1 MHTHTLRPLGV
12 LLAGAALALAPAA
25 ARAGDDFDTLQEQA
39 IKAAVARV
47 APSVVQ
53 IETSGGTEIVSAGP
67 RGAQVRKGAGPTTGL
82 VVAPDGY
89 VISSAFN
96 FSNKPSSILV
106 AVPGHKERY
115 VAKVVA
121 TDQTR
126 MLTLLK
132 LNDVSGLPVPEAAP
146 KAPIKE
152 GQTAIAVGR
161 TLAGDVALPPS
172 VSVGI
177 ISAVGRIWGK
187 ALQTDAKVSPTNY
200 GGPLLDV
207 QGRVMGVLVPASPRA
222 EGETAGV
229 EWYDSGIG
237 FAIPLEDVNAVLE
250 RLKKGKD
257 LQRGVLGITMQ
268 GQDQFGAPPAIA
280 TVAPGSAAERAG
292 LKPGD
297 LVKEI
302 DGKPV
307 RSQAQVMHSLGTRYE
322 GDAVALKVQRGKDE
336 VKLDK
341 VVLGSPAAAFG
352 QSFLGILP
360 VRDDPEPGVEI
371 RYVYPKSPAEAAG
384 LKEGDRIMKVGPATP
399 PMGMPPGMPPGR
411 GGPGRGAPMQPIAG
425 RDQLLTLFDAAP
437 PGLELKLEVTRK
449 ANKKTETITVKLAE
463 VPDAVPENLPERSSA
478 GKALTKPKMA
488 TPMVRPMGGGEEEP
502 KKEEKKPD
510 DKKKEKPET
519 GLLKRTTAAADHSY
533 WIYVPE
539 NYDPN
544 VAHAVVVWFHP
555 VGKNKDRDVDD
566 FTWVWQPY
574 CEDQHIIL
582 VGPKTDNERG
592 WNGGDAEFVQEALKA
607 VTDNYTV
614 DRRRVVAHG
623 MGLGGE
629 MAFYMGFHARNQIRA
644 VATTGANL
652 TSAPKEK
659 LAGQPLAFFL
669 IAGGKD
675 PLRDAIKESRTKLAD
690 AKYPAVYREV
700 GAMGHQYPDGE
711 AGLPTLRELV
721 RWIDSLD
728 RL

>member
-1 MHTHTLRPLGV
+1 MRTPAS
-12 LLAGAALALAPAA
+12 LLATAALVLAPAA
-25 ARAGDDFDTLQEQA
+25 ARADDDFDTLQEQT

-53 IETSGGTEIVSAGP
+53 IETSGGTEIISAGP
-67 RGAQVRKGAGPTTGL
+67 RGAQIRKGAGPTTGL

-96 FSNKPSSILV
+96 FANKPSSILV

-115 VAKVVA
+115 VAKAVA

-132 LNDVSGLPVPEAAP
+132 LTDASGLPVPTPAP
-146 KAPIKE
+146 KAEIRV
-152 GQTAIAVGR
+152 GQTALAVGR
-161 TLAGDVALPPS
+161 TLAKDVTEPPS

-177 ISAVGRIWGK
+177 VSAVGRIWGK
-187 ALQTDAKVSPTNY
+187 ALQTDAKVSPANY

-237 FAIPLEDVNAVLE
+237 FAIPLDDVNAVLE

-292 LKPGD
+292 VKPGD
-297 LVKEI
+297 LVKEVN
-302 DGKPV
+302 DKPV
-307 RSQAQVMHSLGTRYE
+307 ASQAQVMHALGTHYE
-322 GDAVALKVQRGKDE
+322 GDAIAVKVQRGKDE
-336 VKLDK
+336 VKFDK
-341 VVLGSPAAAFG
+341 VVLGSTAAAFG
-352 QSFLGILP
+352 QAFLGVLP
-360 VRDDPEPGVEI
+360 IRDDPEPGVEI

-384 LKEGDRIMKVGPATP
+384 LKAGDRILKVGPATP
-399 PMGMPPGMPPGR
+399 PAGMPPGMPPGR
-411 GGPGRGAPMQPIAG
+411 PSPMQPIAG
-425 RDQLLTLFDAAP
+425 RDQLLTLLDAAP
-437 PGLELKLEVTRK
+437 PGLEVKLEVKRK
-449 ANKKTETITVKLAE
+449 ANGKTEALTVKLAAA
-463 VPDAVPENLPERSSA
+463 PDAVPDDLPDRSSA

-488 TPMVRPMGGGEEEP
+488 PPVVRPMGGGEEEP

-533 WIYVPE
+533 WVYVPQ

-544 VAHAVVVWFHP
+544 VAHAVVVWLHP
-555 VGKNKDRDVDD
+555 VGKNKERDVDD
-566 FTWVWQPY
+566 FTYVWQPF
-574 CEDQHIIL
+574 CEDQHVIL
-582 VGPKTDNERG
+582 LGPKTDNERG

-607 VTDNYTV
+607 VADSYTV

-629 MAFYMGFHARNQIRA
+629 MAFYLGFHDRA
-644 VATTGANL
+644 QVRGVATTGANL

-669 IAGGKD
+669 ISGGKD
-675 PLRDAIKESRTKLAD
+675 PLKDAIKDSRTKLAD
-690 AKYPAVYREV
+690 AKYPVVYREV
-700 GAMGHQYPDGE
+700 PEMGHQYPDG
-711 AGLPTLRELV
+711 ASSLPALKEMV